1 MLVDQ
6 PERVDRLRA
15 NASLFRRLAA
25 EAGINSGSGTAAAVV
40 PVITGDS
47 ARALRLAH
55 AMRGHGVNVAPIIHP
70 AVHEDD
76 ARLRFFVNATHTADQ
91 IHTTIDALRAELDH
105 LAR

>member
-1 MLVDQ
+1 
-6 PERVDRLRA
+6 
-15 NASLFRRLAA
+15 
-25 EAGINSGSGTAAAVV
+25 
-40 PVITGDS
+40 
-47 ARALRLAH
+47 
-55 AMRGHGVNVAPIIHP
+55 MRGHGVNVAPIIHP